1 LSAVQ
6 PPAVLAPVL
15 AYGLL
20 RVCLGGWFDEV
31 GYSCRLLKGD
41 LPVCAARLLSWS
53 GWGEIAARTFFAFTF
68 LWAGLLN
75 LRRDAFLFRACLLIV
90 LPVTA
95 ACVLFASDIARPL
108 GVSYPIIIP
117 LFLHFFASADD
128 NVATETT
135 DS

>member
-1 LSAVQ
+1 M
-6 PPAVLAPVL
+6 L

-20 RVCLGGWFDEV
+20 RVCLGGALDEV
-31 GYSCRLLKGD
+31 SYGCNLLEGE